1 MLRAWRRRRAAEETA
16 GGRAGQVSARR
27 GEAASSR
34 QTAAPQQLAGRGAP
48 RAKGEGSGAEE
59 GRRREGA
66 ARGGPLPPLPRPAPR
81 RGEGARLERTRARA
95 RRSRNALLRSPRCG
109 CLQRACP
116 PSTSAE
122 DLRTFSRTRSS
133 THLWA
138 LPVGV
143 QQAPRRSAVAPELLS
158 TTLCQRLQ
166 SASFAGRPTLHKSP
180 RGPPPPSSVP
190 KMPNP
195 SPYSVGSVSPE
206 DPTSFYSCWLLLLVQ
221 EASFFY

>member
-1 MLRAWRRRRAAEETA
+1 MGRR
-16 GGRAGQVSARR
+16 ARR
-27 GEAASSR
+27 G
-34 QTAAPQQLAGRGAP
+34 RGA
-48 RAKGEGSGAEE
+48 
-59 GRRREGA
+59 GRRREGGG
-66 ARGGPLPPLPRPAPR
+66 RGP
-81 RGEGARLERTRARA
+81 RGEGRCRPCPAPPPAGVRGLAWRGRGHEHAGRAMLYSGPRA
-95 RRSRNALLRSPRCG
+95 AA
-109 CLQRACP
+109 ACREHCR